1 MRFFDRKKE
10 IALLREIR
18 DRSREVAQFSVVTG
32 RRRVGKTSLISKAY
46 EDEVF
51 VYLFVE
57 RKGEKELC
65 ETFKDEI
72 EQKLGIA
79 IHGSP
84 VHFSEIFEE
93 LMKAAETRSFTVVI
107 DEFQEF
113 LKINA
118 SVFSS
123 IQKLWDL
130 HKSKARINLI
140 VTGSVHTLMRK
151 LFRNKKASLYGR
163 ETAFMTVSPF
173 TTSVLKEILATYSPK
188 YTKEDLLALWAFTG
202 GVAKYVELLIDQKA
216 YTREKMICAIV
227 NESSTFLDEGRAL
240 LVEEFDKEYGV
251 YFSILSAIS
260 RGKTS
265 RNDIEQAV
273 GRQVSGYLARL
284 EEDYALIAKRI
295 PFLAKPAAKCARYLL
310 DDNFLIFWFRFVYRY
325 SFLLQTKGYDQ
336 LRELIRRDYETFSGF
351 ALERY
356 YKAKFAESCEWTLF
370 GGWWDRKGENEI
382 DLLAENEL
390 TGVRRVFEIKRKK
403 KLIDLNRVQEK
414 FTAFVRASGEWK
426 RAKPDFVALSMDEM

>member
-1 MRFFDRKKE
+1 MKFFDRERE
-10 IALLREIR
+10 IELLREIR
-18 DRSREVAQFSVVTG
+18 DTSHEVAQFSVVTG

-46 EDEVF
+46 EDEDF
-51 VYLFVE
+51 LYLFVE

-65 ETFKDEI
+65 ETFKDEV
-72 EQKLGIA
+72 EQKLGIV
-79 IHGSP
+79 IHGTP
-84 VHFSEIFEE
+84 AHFSEIFEE
-93 LMKAAETRSFTVVI
+93 LMKAAEKRNFTVVI

-113 LKINA
+113 QKINA

-130 HKSKARINLI
+130 HKAKARINLV

-163 ETAFMTVSPF
+163 ETAYMTIQPF
-173 TTSVLKEILATYSPK
+173 TTAALKEILAAYSPK
-188 YTKEDLLALWAFTG
+188 YTKEDLLALWTFTG

-227 NESSTFLDEGRAL
+227 NERSTFLDEGRAL

-265 RNDIEQAV
+265 RNDIELAV

-295 PFLAKPAAKCARYLL
+295 PFLAKPAAKCARYQL
-310 DDNFLIFWFRFVYRY
+310 DDNFLIFWFRFIYRY
-325 SFLLQTKGYDQ
+325 SFLLQTKGYEQ

-356 YKAKFAESCEWTLF
+356 FKAKFAESGEWTLF

-390 TGVRRVFEIKRKK
+390 TGLHRVFEIKRKK
-403 KLIDLNRVQEK
+403 RLIDLDRVRGK
-414 FTAFVRASGEWK
+414 FAAFVRTSGEWP
-426 RAKPDFVALSMDEM
+426 RIQPDFVALSMEEM

>member
-1 MRFFDRKKE
+1 MKFFDRKGE

-18 DRSREVAQFSVVTG
+18 GRSREVAQFSVVTG

-46 EDEVF
+46 EDEKF

-57 RKGEKELC
+57 RQGEKELC
-65 ETFKDEI
+65 ETFKAEI
-72 EQKLGIA
+72 EQKLGIV
-79 IHGSP
+79 IHGTPSR
-84 VHFSEIFEE
+84 FSEIFEE
-93 LMKAAETRSFTVVI
+93 LMKTAEERNFTVVI

-130 HKSKARINLI
+130 HKSRAKINLV

-151 LFRNKKASLYGR
+151 LFRNKKAALYGR

-173 TTSVLKEILATYSPK
+173 TTTVLKEILATYSPK
-188 YTKEDLLALWAFTG
+188 YTKEDLLALWTFTG

-227 NESSTFLDEGRAL
+227 KEDSVFLDEGRAL

-251 YFSILSAIS
+251 YFSILSAIA

-295 PFLAKPAAKCARYLL
+295 PFLAKPAAKCARYQL
-310 DDNFLIFWFRFVYRY
+310 DDNFLIFWFRFVFRH
-325 SFLLQTKGYDQ
+325 SFLLQTKGYEQ

-351 ALERY
+351 SLERY
-356 YKAKFAESCEWTLF
+356 FKAKFAESGEWTLF

-390 TGVRRVFEIKRKK
+390 TGVRRVFEIKRNK
-403 KLIDLNRVQEK
+403 KLVDLNRVQEK
-414 FTAFVRASGEWK
+414 FAAFVRASGEWK
-426 RAKPDFVALSMDEM
+426 RAKPEFVALSMEEM

>member
-1 MRFFDRKKE
+1 MEFFDRQEE
-10 IALLREIR
+10 ITLLREIQG
-18 DRSREVAQFSVVTG
+18 RSRDVAQFSVVTG
-32 RRRVGKTSLISKAY
+32 RRRVGKTSLIFKAF
-46 EDEVF
+46 EKEKF

-57 RKGEKELC
+57 RQGEKELC
-65 ETFKDEI
+65 ETFKAEV
-72 EQKLGIA
+72 EAKLGIV
-79 IHGSP
+79 IHGAPS
-84 VHFSEIFEE
+84 HFSEIFEE
-93 LMKAAETRSFTVVI
+93 LMKASVGNNFTVVI

-113 LKINA
+113 LKINV

-123 IQKLWDL
+123 VQRLWDL
-130 HKSKARINLI
+130 YKSRSRINLV

-151 LFRNKKASLYGR
+151 LFRNKKAALYGR
-163 ETAFMTVSPF
+163 ETAFMTVRPF
-173 TTSVLKEILATYSPK
+173 TTEVLKKILATYSPK
-188 YTKEDLLALWAFTG
+188 YTKEDLLALWTFTG

-216 YTREKMICAIV
+216 YTREKMICTIV
-227 NESSTFLDEGRAL
+227 RDGSTFLDEGRSL

-265 RNDIEQAV
+265 RNDIEQSV

-284 EEDYALIAKRI
+284 EEDYALIVKRI
-295 PFLAKPAAKCARYLL
+295 PFRAKPTAKSARYLL
-310 DDNFLIFWFRFVYRY
+310 DDNFLIFWFRFLYRY
-325 SFLLQTKGYDQ
+325 SFLLQTRGYEQ

-356 YKAKFAESCEWTLF
+356 FKAKLAESGEWTLF

-390 TGVRRVFEIKRKK
+390 TDVRRVFEIKRKK
-403 KLIDLNRVQEK
+403 KLVDLALVEK
-414 FTAFVRASGEWK
+414 KFMAFMRASGEW
-426 RAKPDFVALSMDEM
+426 RDQHPDFVALSLEDM